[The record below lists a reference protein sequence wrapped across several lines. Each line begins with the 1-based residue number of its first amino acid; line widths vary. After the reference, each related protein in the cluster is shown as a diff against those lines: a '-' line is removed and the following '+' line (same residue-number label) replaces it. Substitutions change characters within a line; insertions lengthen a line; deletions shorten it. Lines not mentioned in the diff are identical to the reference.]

1 MQGGRPVRAPFL
13 RLALMEKVTLK
24 QDRGNLNRACESL
37 GLGHQYNVASPEND
51 YNAGGKR
58 LIVKGLETN
67 IA

>member
-1 MQGGRPVRAPFL
+1 
-13 RLALMEKVTLK
+13 MEKVTLK